1 MKQKTFA
8 VRSVL
13 GWLLLAACV
22 VLAAWAVLTG
32 DEPPVRTSY
41 AASGRYADVQAVPV
55 QTGSILVN
63 SADAALLDE
72 LPGVGEATAEAII
85 EERTLNG
92 AFFYP
97 EDLMHVKGIGDKK
110 LEDMRDMLDLTEE

>member
-22 VLAAWAVLTG
+22 VLAAWAVLDG
-32 DEPPVRTSY
+32 YVPQLQTSY
-41 AASGRYADVQAVPV
+41 AATGRHTPVQAVPV
-55 QTGSILVN
+55 QTGAIPVN
-63 SADAALLDE
+63 SADLDLLDE
-72 LPGVGEATAEAII
+72 LPGVGEATAETIVQ
-85 EERTLNG
+85 ERTQNG

-97 EDLMHVKGIGDKK
+97 EDLMHVKGIGESK

>member
-8 VRSVL
+8 VRSML

-22 VLAAWAVLTG
+22 VLAAWAVLDG
-32 DEPPVRTSY
+32 YVPQPRTSY
-41 AASGRYADVQAVPV
+41 AATGRYAPVQAVPV
-55 QTGSILVN
+55 QTGAIPVN
-63 SADAALLDE
+63 SADLDLLDE
-72 LPGVGEATAEAII
+72 LPGVGEATAEAIVQ
-85 EERTLNG
+85 ERTQNG

-97 EDLMHVKGIGDKK
+97 EDLMQVKGIGESK

>member
-22 VLAAWAVLTG
+22 VLAAWAVLDG
-32 DEPPVRTSY
+32 YVPQLQTSY
-41 AASGRYADVQAVPV
+41 AATGRHTPVQAVPV
-55 QTGSILVN
+55 QTGTIPVN
-63 SADAALLDE
+63 SADLDLLDE
-72 LPGVGEATAEAII
+72 LPGVGEATAETIVQ
-85 EERTLNG
+85 ERTQNG

-97 EDLMHVKGIGDKK
+97 EDLMHVKGIGESK

>member
-22 VLAAWAVLTG
+22 VLAAWAALTG
-32 DEPPVRTSY
+32 YEPPVRTSY

-55 QTGSILVN
+55 QTGSIPVN

-72 LPGVGEATAEAII
+72 LPGVGEATAAAII

-110 LEDMRDMLDLTEE
+110 LEDTRDMLDLTEE

>member
-22 VLAAWAVLTG
+22 VLAAWAVLDG
-32 DEPPVRTSY
+32 HAPQPRTSY
-41 AASGRYADVQAVPV
+41 AASGRYAEVQGVPV
-55 QTGSILVN
+55 QEGTIPVN
-63 SADAALLDE
+63 SADIALLDE
-72 LPGVGEATAEAII
+72 LPGVGEATAEAVV
-85 EERTLNG
+85 EERTKNG

-97 EDLMHVKGIGDKK
+97 EDLMHVKGIGENK
-110 LEDMRDMLDLTEE
+110 LEEMRELLDLTEE

>member
-22 VLAAWAVLTG
+22 VLAAWAALDGYV
-32 DEPPVRTSY
+32 PQPQTSY
-41 AASGRYADVQAVPV
+41 AATGRYAPVQAVPV
-55 QTGSILVN
+55 QTGAIPVN
-63 SADAALLDE
+63 SADLDLLDE
-72 LPGVGEATAEAII
+72 LPGVGEATAETIVQ
-85 EERTLNG
+85 ERAQNG

-97 EDLMHVKGIGDKK
+97 EDLMQVKGIGESK